1 MSDKAAIKAFKQ
13 LKIKFKR
20 YSFLER
26 ESDERQYNSPFVNLG
41 LGTLMRTKYHSFPEY
56 HTFLDNFKVVTE
68 KGLLGSFR
76 LVKKAINNL
85 LEIKPSEQK

>member
-41 LGTLMRTKYHSFPEY
+41 LELNENKISFFSRISY
-56 HTFLDNFKVVTE
+56 F
-68 KGLLGSFR
+68 FR
-76 LVKKAINNL
+76 
-85 LEIKPSEQK
+85 